1 MQNEP
6 QTDENVYQIDEFTMG
21 NNQLSFSLLGNHIDI
36 EFVGREDSP
45 SREKVKALVMDAYAE
60 RVKKWQ

>member
-6 QTDENVYQIDEFTMG
+6 QTDENVYQIDEFTIG
-21 NNQLSFSLLGNHIDI
+21 NNQLGFSILGSHIDI
-36 EFVGREDSP
+36 EFVGKEDSP
-45 SREKVKALVMDAYAE
+45 SRERVKSMVMDAYAE

>member
-1 MQNEP
+1 MQNKR
-6 QTDENVYQIDEFTMG
+6 QADENGYRLDEFTMG
-21 NNQLSFSLLGNHIDI
+21 NNRLGFSLLGSHIDI

>member
-21 NNQLSFSLLGNHIDI
+21 NNQLSFSLLGSHIDI